1 MFYKQFLKV
10 IDILNP
16 EFVENFDYWLATLPR
31 NNQKN
36 ITAYIVSSRL
46 GVKYSLAEA
55 ILNFSEKQK
64 ILEKYYL
71 VRCPDCDYSLRAVT
85 KDEIA
90 DILMN
95 PLYCEDCE
103 EYKHITLDDI
113 YTAYKVILQPDATED
128 EIARAIVNRLKQS
141 EGTEVNFNKA
151 DSLSNDRT
159 TLYEAFYS
167 PSESAYL
174 KFNELRSKL
183 DWDYGKNTTEK
194 GRALETL
201 ILSIFNEIKY
211 VQGTNDVETRTNQFD
226 CTMLCG
232 ISTTYLSV
240 FDYLSPCFII
250 ECKNEK
256 KKPDNNYTN
265 KIESIMAT
273 SNAQLGI
280 IFGRRNA
287 TSTCFVISREH
298 YLTKKDSSKQQ
309 IVITCCDEDLEYIID
324 KRVNLLQYLEFKI
337 FQITNNSPQ
346 STYEMFYP
354 EYKKEFY
361 EGN

>member
-1 MFYKQFLKV
+1 MFYKQFSTI

-36 ITAYIVSSRL
+36 ITASAVSSRL

-55 ILNFSEKQK
+55 ILSFAEKQR

-71 VRCPDCDYSLRAVT
+71 VRCPDCDYSLGAIT
-85 KDEIA
+85 KDEIP

-95 PLYCEDCE
+95 PLYCDECE
-103 EYKHITLDDI
+103 KDKHITLDDI

-128 EIARAIVNRLKQS
+128 EIARAIEKRLNQG
-141 EGTEVNFNKA
+141 EGTEVNFIKA

-159 TLYEAFYS
+159 TLYEAFYN

-174 KFNELRSKL
+174 RFTELRSKL
-183 DWDYGKNTTEK
+183 DLDYGKNTTAK
-194 GRALETL
+194 GRALEVL
-201 ILSIFNEIKY
+201 ILDIFNQIQY
-211 VQGTNDVETRTNQFD
+211 IRGTNDVKTKTNQFD
-226 CTMLCG
+226 CTLLCG
-232 ISTTYLSV
+232 INTTYLSI
-240 FDYLSPCFII
+240 FNYLSPCFII

-265 KIESIMAT
+265 KLESIMAT

-280 IFGRRNA
+280 VFGRKDA
-287 TSTCFVISREH
+287 TSPCFVISREH
-298 YLTKKDSSKQQ
+298 YLAKKDSPKQQ
-309 IVITCCDEDLEYIID
+309 IVITCYDKDLEYIID

-337 FQITNNSPQ
+337 FQITNNSPK
-346 STYEMFYP
+346 STYEMFYQ
-354 EYKKEFY
+354 E
-361 EGN
+361 